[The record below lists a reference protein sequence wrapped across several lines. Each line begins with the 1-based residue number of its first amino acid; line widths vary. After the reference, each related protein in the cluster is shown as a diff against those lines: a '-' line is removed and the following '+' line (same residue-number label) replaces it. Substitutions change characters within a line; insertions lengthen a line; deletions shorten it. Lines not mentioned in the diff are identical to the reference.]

1 MERRRLRGIDP
12 VENAAYAEAKM
23 REVFN
28 KYNMEIIEPD
38 DIENSIIERVNAATE
53 LRDILHNA
61 REVQRLEAMQ
71 PRNPS
76 EGEDT

>member
-1 MERRRLRGIDP
+1 M
-12 VENAAYAEAKM
+12 ENAAYAEKKM